1 MPTDVRC
8 AGRWDEKSAHARTG
22 LIFFFLKV
30 RHKLV
35 FENLSNQILV
45 VTLFN

>member
-1 MPTDVRC
+1 MSAAPADGTRKVRMR
-8 AGRWDEKSAHARTG
+8 GPG
-22 LIFFFLKV
+22 YFFFLKV

-35 FENLSNQILV
+35 FKNLSNQILV